1 MKIQESLRHQDCSV
15 LGTPRN
21 LDWVLQEVCETI
33 DTHVQIILHEFVK
46 RLFVGGG
53 GSLLFNY
60 KDL

>member
-1 MKIQESLRHQDCSV
+1 V